1 MIGIDPIPIDP
12 FNNDDNQRIN
22 LSDHY
27 ALQLII
33 NFRTRSINHRSALVI
48 LPTIDTWSI
57 IDSYCGYYDPSTSLW
72 PSHINLFWP
81 FYNLNDCQHDQED
94 VLLKLRL
101 LLCQYS
107 SFSIRINQIDSFVEN
122 NVSFMKC
129 DEQSTNHLKQLRQQL
144 AQLFSDCLKN
154 SGNTYNPHMT
164 IAQFDTQQE
173 FNQAKPSLSKSLS
186 EKTLFCFHDTNTL
199 SFIVYPSVTIE

>member
-1 MIGIDPIPIDP
+1 MFAIDSIPIDP

-33 NFRTRSINHRSALVI
+33 NFRTRSISDRSALVI

-57 IDSYCGYYDPSTSLW
+57 IDSYCGYYDPSTNLW
-72 PSHINLFWP
+72 PSHINLLWP

-107 SFSIRINQIDSFVEN
+107 SFSIRINPIDSFVEN
-122 NVSFMKC
+122 NVTFMKC

-144 AQLFSDCLKN
+144 AQLFSDCLEN
-154 SGNTYNPHMT
+154 SRNTYNPHMT
-164 IAQFDTQQE
+164 IAQFDSQQE

-186 EKTLFCFHDTNTL
+186 QNT
-199 SFIVYPSVTIE
+199 SNIENSLYSLV

>member
-22 LSDHY
+22 QSDHY

-48 LPTIDTWSI
+48 LPTIDTWPL
-57 IDSYCGYYDPSTSLW
+57 IDPYDVYYESSRKIW
-72 PSHINLFWP
+72 PSHINLLWP
-81 FYNLNDCQHDQED
+81 FYNLNHSQDDQED

-107 SFSIRINQIDSFVEN
+107 SFSIRINEIDSFVEN

-144 AQLFSDCLKN
+144 AQLFSDCLEN

-164 IAQFDTQQE
+164 IAQFDSQQE

-186 EKTLFCFHDTNTL
+186 QNTL
-199 SFIVYPSVTIE
+199 NI